1 VGSGHPQLPVNPMEN
16 QKPVYLTVSGLPLS
30 FEFEWPFHPSTSG
43 ADFQVLHGTTWL
55 EDGSGLHAEFAIHLS
70 QTMHDLLPSLGPGV
84 ALPYVINVVRKV
96 VETKDL
102 EFLKSG
108 KRQPIPLSSRFKN
121 FRQNTWR
128 FMTPSESEVRDMLRH
143 TVFWVGRKL
152 GRGRV
157 LVTDEINALYTA
169 TPKEK
174 LLELARQLSEEG
186 LIQLDGEY
194 ASPAPTMLSRAT
206 EFEKEEQEALAILQ
220 QKHAFES
227 AHKS

>member
-1 VGSGHPQLPVNPMEN
+1 MPS
-16 QKPVYLTVSGLPLS
+16 QKPVYLTISGLPLS

-55 EDGSGLHAEFAIHLS
+55 EDGTGLHAEFAIHLS
-70 QTMHDLLPSLGPGV
+70 QTMHDLLPSLDSGI

-128 FMTPSESEVRDMLRH
+128 FMTPNEAEVRDMLLH
-143 TVFWVGRKL
+143 TVFWAGHKL
-152 GRGRV
+152 GQGRV
-157 LVTDEINALYTA
+157 QITDEVNALYTA

-174 LLELARQLSEEG
+174 LLELAQQLAVEG
-186 LIQLDGEY
+186 LIQLEGDY
-194 ASPAPTMLSRAT
+194 ASAAQPMLSRSA
-206 EFEKEEQEALAILQ
+206 EFENEEQEALAILQ

-227 AHKS
+227 AHKR

>member
-1 VGSGHPQLPVNPMEN
+1 MEN
-16 QKPVYLTVSGLPLS
+16 SKPVYLTVSGLPLS

-55 EDGSGLHAEFAIHLS
+55 EDGSGLRAEFAIHLS
-70 QTMHDLLPSLGPGV
+70 QTMHGLLPSPDPGV

-128 FMTPSESEVRDMLRH
+128 FMTPSEPEVRDMLRH
-143 TVFWVGRKL
+143 TVFWVGHKL

-157 LVTDEINALYTA
+157 HLIDDVNALYTA
-169 TPKEK
+169 MPKEK
-174 LLELARQLSEEG
+174 LVEIAGQLAEEG
-186 LIQLDGEY
+186 LIELDGEY
-194 ASPAPTMLSRAT
+194 ASPAQVMLSRAA
-206 EFEKEEQEALAILQ
+206 EFEKEEQHALAILQ